1 MAGPVFKQASSRV
14 AGTFQ
19 SQSAGLVSADA
30 QALGIIT
37 QVNIQYQQSIN
48 RIFDLNR
55 SNKNADKAPM
65 YYIGGRAQ
73 GTLTIGRL
81 LGPKSDCDFYEKFG
95 DVCKI
100 QPQINMEFAGGNP
113 GAAGQDP
120 NAVLQGC
127 GDKNTKTYSIK
138 QPVLTGIGISQ
149 NAQDFMINENVTMM
163 FADMECE

>member
-1 MAGPVFKQASSRV
+1 MADPVFKQASSQV

-19 SQSAGLVSADA
+19 SQSAGLVSAEA

-37 QVNIQYQQSIN
+37 QVNIQYQQSIS

-81 LGPKSDCDFYEKFG
+81 LGPKTDCEFYKLYG
-95 DVCKI
+95 DVCTI

-113 GAAGQDP
+113 GAANQNP
-120 NAVLQGC
+120 NDVLKGC
-127 GDKNTKTYSIK
+127 GDNNTKKYSIK

-149 NAQDFMINENVTMM
+149 NAQDFMINENITMM
-163 FADMECE
+163 FADMTCE